1 MENPLTKTGNIC
13 SVKLKKKLSVKME
26 YPLCKSG
33 IAAV

>member
-13 SVKLKKKLSVKME
+13 SVKLKKTSVKME